1 MFNRDND
8 ERLLTSSDNSKTFTA
23 KDGTKYS
30 SLNSA
35 EIDKFCNAFK
45 GDKNIQEMGEIYE
58 NKVPKISY
66 DTEKAV
72 RYMRSS
78 YNVD

>member
-1 MFNRDND
+1 MFEKNIDK
-8 ERLLTSSDNSKTFTA
+8 ELLTSSKDGKTFTSR
-23 KDGTKYS
+23 DGTKYS
-30 SLNSA
+30 SLNSQ

-58 NKVPKISY
+58 NRVPKISY

-72 RYMRSS
+72 RYMRSK

>member
-1 MFNRDND
+1 MFNRDNN
-8 ERLLTSSDNSKTFTA
+8 EQLLTSKDDGKTFTA

-30 SLNSA
+30 SLNSS

-45 GDKNIQEMGEIYE
+45 GDKNIQEMAEIYE
-58 NKVPKISY
+58 TKVPRISY

>member
-1 MFNRDND
+1 MFEKNSN
-8 ERLLTSSDNSKTFTA
+8 ERLLTSSDDGKTFTA
-23 KDGTKYS
+23 SDGTKFS
-30 SLNSA
+30 SLNSS

-58 NKVPKISY
+58 QKIPKISY

-72 RYMRSS
+72 RYMRSA